1 MMVKMELSLSPKQL
15 VDPCAGHQAEVH
27 RQDCAEC
34 QVERRGRDLGTC
46 DPYIEHQ
53 LSNYENSHEDKE
65 RHKGRGEA
73 G

>member
-15 VDPCAGHQAEVH
+15 VDPRAGHQAEGH

-34 QVERRGRDLGTC
+34 QVERRDLGTC

-53 LSNYENSHEDKE
+53 APTIQL
-65 RHKGRGEA
+65 
-73 G
+73 